1 MNKGFFIK
9 STICIL
15 FLGLCLYSYLDLQ
28 NGLTELRI
36 RIPHLASEVRRV
48 EEENTHLFFEIEAF
62 ESPENLLRLAKRP
75 EFAHLRFPMSRDV
88 LTIKQGAPLCEVAER
103 TIPEL
108 SLKPTITFATG
119 AKNISQ

>member
-36 RIPHLASEVRRV
+36 RIPHLASEVRKV
-48 EEENTHLFFEIEAF
+48 EEENTHLIFEIEAF
-62 ESPENLLRLAKRP
+62 ESPENLLRLAQQP
-75 EFAHLRFPMSRDV
+75 EFAHLRFPIRSDV
-88 LTIKQGAPLCEVAER
+88 LTLQQGDPLQQVVEKRMPVMR
-103 TIPEL
+103 M
-108 SLKPTITFATG
+108 KPTITLASG
-119 AKNISQ
+119 AKNL

>member
-15 FLGLCLYSYLDLQ
+15 FLGVCLYSYLDLQ

-48 EEENTHLFFEIEAF
+48 QEENTHLLFEIEAF
-62 ESPENLLRLAKRP
+62 ESPENLLKLAKRP

-88 LTIKQGAPLCEVAER
+88 LTLKQGASLQDVAAN

-108 SLKPTITFATG
+108 RLKPTITFASG
-119 AKNISQ
+119 Q

>member
-15 FLGLCLYSYLDLQ
+15 FLGVCLYSYLDLQ

-36 RIPHLASEVRRV
+36 RIPHLASEVRKV
-48 EEENTHLFFEIEAF
+48 EEENTHLLFDIEAF

-75 EFAHLRFPMSRDV
+75 EFAHLRFPIGSDV
-88 LTIKQGAPLCEVAER
+88 LTLRQGAPLQEVVQR
-103 TIPEL
+103 TIPDL
-108 SLKPTITFATG
+108 RLKPTITLATG
-119 AKNISQ
+119 AKNLQ

>member
-62 ESPENLLRLAKRP
+62 ESAENLLRLAKRP

-88 LTIKQGAPLCEVAER
+88 LTLKQGTPLRDVGER
-103 TIPEL
+103 TSPEL
-108 SLKPTITFATG
+108 RLKSTITFASG
-119 AKNISQ
+119 Q